1 MWLDKC
7 MEATAELT
15 ALADRCAS
23 GTYTGHNGAGTPWH
37 RGTKIINGHRVR
49 CIILSAGTVAGLST
63 WFEVDH
69 SAEPLSLDAAAERVS
84 A

>member
-7 MEATAELT
+7 METTAALE
-15 ALADRCAS
+15 ALATFTAA
-23 GTYTGHNGAGTPWH
+23 GTYAGHNGAGTPWH

-49 CIILSAGTVAGLST
+49 CFILSTGTVAGLST

-69 SAEPLSLDAAAERVS
+69 SAEPLALEVAAERV